1 MNHATDPFVEA
12 QPRKVT
18 EFNKQIIN
26 LQNSVSVRTYYI
38 DIWAFALVL
47 EIRIPPN
54 IQEKEQAVESS
65 RR

>member
-1 MNHATDPFVEA
+1 MNHATDTFVEA

-38 DIWAFALVL
+38 DI
-47 EIRIPPN
+47 
-54 IQEKEQAVESS
+54 
-65 RR
+65 